1 MRGIEE
7 VIIKT
12 LREFSI
18 KAERSA
24 GETGVWIDTKNNP
37 RKTNNYF

>member
-12 LREFSI
+12 LSEFSI

-24 GETGVWIDTKNNP
+24 GRLGFGLTQ
-37 RKTNNYF
+37 KTIQEKYAQ